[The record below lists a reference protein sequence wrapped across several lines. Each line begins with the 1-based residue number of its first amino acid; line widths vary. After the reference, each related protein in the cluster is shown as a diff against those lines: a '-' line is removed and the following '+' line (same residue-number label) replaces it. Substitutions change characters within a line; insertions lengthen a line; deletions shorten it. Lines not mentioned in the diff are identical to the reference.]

1 MVSWINLL
9 PPKETHSDTEI
20 EAIMKDP
27 TGVGKTLLSDLDKHR
42 MGYSYG
48 PGISH
53 ICFYMALCCV
63 INKTETCKPL
73 LDSLAKACYISV
85 DNYASLE
92 VKYEKP
98 KEIKYILKE
107 IVKRMI
113 DEYGGLISLY
123 CVV

>member
-1 MVSWINLL
+1 MTIDHKAVILFFSGHTGEILQAGML
-9 PPKETHSDTEI
+9 DHYIAPDETHSDTEI

-98 KEIKYILKE
+98 KEIKYI
-107 IVKRMI
+107 
-113 DEYGGLISLY
+113 Y
-123 CVV
+123 